1 MSFHCLGYT
10 ESKSFSDQ
18 DICLGDTSQKKNL
31 SLFTVRRELHSR

>member
-18 DICLGDTSQKKNL
+18 DICLGDTSQKKKFIL
-31 SLFTVRRELHSR
+31 VYSKKRIAQ